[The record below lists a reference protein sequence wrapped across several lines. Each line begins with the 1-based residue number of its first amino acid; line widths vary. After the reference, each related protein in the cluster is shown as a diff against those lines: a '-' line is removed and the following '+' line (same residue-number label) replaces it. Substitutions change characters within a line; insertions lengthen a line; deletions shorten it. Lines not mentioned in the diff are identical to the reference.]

1 MLENAL
7 YQAILARRSV
17 RRYEK
22 TPLADADLAQVREVV
37 STANP
42 LVAENDFRVEFYQTS
57 TDTDL
62 VAALGGYG
70 HIVKP
75 PHYLAPYVSGEAF
88 LLQDLG
94 YRTGQMAV
102 RLAGLG
108 LGSCYIGSLGRE
120 AEVRARFGLPAQARI
135 GALLVFGWPS
145 EALGGRFLNSA
156 IRMAAGATRKLPAE
170 RIFFQGSFDAPALP
184 PAGLAPLIEA
194 ARHAPSAVNVQPW
207 RFLWREGRLHLFVH
221 RQNPRYGQGAGAE
234 YRLFDGGIC
243 MANVALA
250 LEALG
255 LPGRWEMVEEPD
267 PEIPP
272 HPPGLQPL
280 ARLTSFSL

>member
-1 MLENAL
+1 LVESAL

-22 TPLADADLAQVREVV
+22 TPLADAVLAQVREVV
-37 STANP
+37 FTAAP
-42 LVAENDFRVEFYQTS
+42 LVSGNDFRVEFHDAS
-57 TDTDL
+57 ADTDL
-62 VAALGGYG
+62 VATLGGYG
-70 HIVKP
+70 RIVKP
-75 PHYLAPYVSGEAF
+75 PHYLVPHVSGEAF

-94 YRTGQMAV
+94 YRIEQMAV

-108 LGSCYIGSLGRE
+108 LGSCYIGSLSRE
-120 AEVRARFGLPAQARI
+120 AEVRARFGLPADARI
-135 GALLVFGWPS
+135 GAFLVFGRPS

-170 RIFFQGSFDAPALP
+170 RIFFQDSFDMPASP
-184 PAGLAPLIEA
+184 PAELAPLIEA
-194 ARHAPSAVNVQPW
+194 ARHAPSAVNAQPW
-207 RFLWREGRLHLFVH
+207 RFLWREGCLHLFVR

-250 LEALG
+250 LEVLG
-255 LPGRWEMVEEPD
+255 LPGRWEMVEEED
-267 PEIPP
+267 SEVPP
-272 HPPGLQPL
+272 HPPDLQPL